1 MLRNLMIV
9 LGILMPAGLHAA
21 EVAPP
26 LRTWLHALESVPT
39 PAQLQHAGGAHL
51 EADLD
56 AVVHDG
62 RETGYARHRALSF
75 LGILPT
81 ATATARLRKDLRL
94 PDPELRATAAV
105 AWAAGPGRREPA
117 KAMIE
122 LDKLLDDKVPAVRAA
137 AARGLLFVADPKLAR
152 DHAAR
157 QRGREQV
164 PEVLQALDHTLRQLD
179 ARAK

>member
-1 MLRNLMIV
+1 
-9 LGILMPAGLHAA
+9 
-21 EVAPP
+21 
-26 LRTWLHALESVPT
+26 
-39 PAQLQHAGGAHL
+39 
-51 EADLD
+51 
-56 AVVHDG
+56 
-62 RETGYARHRALSF
+62 
-75 LGILPT
+75 
-81 ATATARLRKDLRL
+81 
-94 PDPELRATAAV
+94 V

-137 AARGLLFVADPKLAR
+137 TARGLLFVADPKLAR

-157 QRGREQV
+157 RRGREQV